1 MIKLSIWIY
10 ALAATVASWASVVY
24 GQQLENMATRWE
36 TGYDQ
41 KLAYVATRWEKVV
54 VGDSELWGITEF
66 FCHIQWRIFYLTVPI
81 LLVALAL
88 SCRRST
94 DARHAL
100 VFSGMVTLF
109 LVLLVSLAAFASAA
123 PFMNLVVQYKPL

>member
-10 ALAATVASWASVVY
+10 ALAAAVASWASVGY
-24 GQQLENMATRWE
+24 GQKLENMAIRW
-36 TGYDQ
+36 G
-41 KLAYVATRWEKVV
+41 KAVL
-54 VGDSELWGITEF
+54 GDSELWGITEF
-66 FCHIQWRIFYLTVPI
+66 FCHIQWRIFYITVPM

-88 SCRRST
+88 SCRRNT
-94 DARHAL
+94 DSRHAL

-109 LVLLVSLAAFASAA
+109 LVLLVSLAAFASAT